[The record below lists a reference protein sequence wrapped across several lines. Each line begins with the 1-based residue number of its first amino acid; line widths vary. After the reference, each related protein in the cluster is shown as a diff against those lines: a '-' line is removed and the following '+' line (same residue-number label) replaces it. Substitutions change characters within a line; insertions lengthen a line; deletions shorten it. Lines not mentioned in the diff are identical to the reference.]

1 MKART
6 VNTDY
11 ESMPGKFIVSK
22 ALKLPRF
29 KFDTLYKNSS
39 RNNILSWTAF
49 IELDKDTKKTNLY
62 ESDLK
67 GIKSYY
73 WTESVENGE
82 NGGTVKK
89 SQPTFITEGKNIG
102 KSNQTNV
109 FTQALSE
116 CYSIYMDKI
125 KKGYG
130 TSKTIK
136 QNNIRKPPMLLYNY
150 EKYKNKV
157 VFPAYVQA
165 KRDGI
170 LYSMAVNPDTNKLE
184 IYSRNR
190 LVFSNTKRQEKEL
203 KPIFDKYPGL
213 ELYGEAYQHDM
224 SLQEIS
230 GIVRNEN
237 LENKLEI
244 FIFDCVPPSSHESS
258 DSDSSDST
266 DKSEKDMSKTPYSE
280 RLKFVKRIFK
290 EFPDMKYIKYVK
302 TYEVANEKEL
312 MEHYK
317 KFMKD
322 GYEGAIY
329 RNPKGIYKYSTTTS
343 RSWEVLKIKPR
354 KSSEFK
360 VSGFKDGNG
369 KNAGL
374 VTFIMETEDGKKF
387 NADPN
392 MPEDMRRKLFI
403 EFQKKFH
410 YKNKMATIEYSELSD
425 LGVPMQPKFITI
437 RDYE

>member
-6 VNTDY
+6 VNTEY
-11 ESMPGKFIVSK
+11 ETMPGKFMNSPNKYI
-22 ALKLPRF
+22 RF
-29 KFDTLYKNSS
+29 KFDTLYKLSS
-39 RNNILSWTAF
+39 RNNTLSWTIF
-49 IELDKDTKKTNLY
+49 VQLDKYTSKNVY
-62 ESDLK
+62 ESSLS
-67 GIKSYY
+67 GIQSYY
-73 WTESVENGE
+73 WTESIENGE

-89 SQPTFITEGKNIG
+89 SKNTFITEGKNVG
-102 KSNQTNV
+102 KANQTNV

-116 CYSIYMDKI
+116 CYSLYMNKI

-130 TSKTIK
+130 TSKTTK
-136 QNNIRKPPMLLYNY
+136 TVAIRKPPMLLYNY

-170 LYSMAVNPDTNKLE
+170 LYSIAVNPETKKLE

-190 LVFSNTKRQEKEL
+190 LVFTNTKRQEKEL
-203 KPIFDKYPGL
+203 QPIFDKYPGL
-213 ELYGEAYQHDM
+213 ELYGEAYHHDM

-230 GIVRNEN
+230 GIVRNES

-244 FIFDCVPPSSHESS
+244 YIFDCVPPSIDTSIDDEES
-258 DSDSSDST
+258 
-266 DKSEKDMSKTPYSE
+266 ELDMSKTPYAD

-302 TYEVANEKEL
+302 TYEVNNEKEL
-312 MEHYK
+312 MQYYE
-317 KFMKD
+317 KFMNE

-354 KSSEFK
+354 KSGEFK
-360 VSGFKDGNG
+360 ISGFKDGNG

-374 VTFIMETEDGKKF
+374 VTFIMETKDGKKF

-392 MPEDMRRKLFI
+392 MPEEMRRKLFD

-410 YKNKMATIEYSELSD
+410 YKNKMGTITYSELSD
-425 LGVPMQPKFITI
+425 LGVPQQPKFIAV